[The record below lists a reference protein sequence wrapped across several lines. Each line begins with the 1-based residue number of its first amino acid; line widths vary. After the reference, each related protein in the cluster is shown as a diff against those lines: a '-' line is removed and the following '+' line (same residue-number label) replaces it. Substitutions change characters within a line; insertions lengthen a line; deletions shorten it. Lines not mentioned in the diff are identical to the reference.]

1 MWALLD
7 AAWRHPHQLRPSGDH
22 PLRFQGSWW
31 DFVLRCT
38 RVTFMSPL
46 WQPQCSGQE
55 RGSLCSLT
63 PRPTF
68 SGSYGPASAFV
79 SARSP
84 PRPAPTR
91 DVPPAP
97 RAFPRPALAS
107 VPRPILACCP
117 HTCPCEWLVPPLHPW
132 LPLSDIKAP
141 HVHLSPLV
149 PAKDQ
154 LVQRKCCLL
163 AQDTCP
169 TSRVPGPRS
178 MSSPCFQTVKPQLRP
193 PPRPPSR
200 CPPSHT

>member
-1 MWALLD
+1 M
-7 AAWRHPHQLRPSGDH
+7 LR
-22 PLRFQGSWW
+22 R
-31 DFVLRCT
+31 T

-63 PRPTF
+63 PRPML

-117 HTCPCEWLVPPLHPW
+117 HACPCEWAVPPLHPW

-149 PAKDQ
+149 PAKDR

-169 TSRVPGPRS
+169 TSRVPGQCPRHVFRQ
-178 MSSPCFQTVKPQLRP
+178 SSHSCALLPALLHAVP
-193 PPRPPSR
+193 PHTLSHPVCQAAGREGPRPQASESSDSTYNR
-200 CPPSHT
+200 H